1 MLADMA
7 STPAPPRDD
16 FGFHHALADV
26 QLAVFGV
33 ENWHVLPYTGGLF
46 DQPEALIWDMVRYI
60 NLRDDVRNPDNPTI
74 YAPLDAYEDQTDD
87 AKRMSL

>member
-1 MLADMA
+1 LAALADR
-7 STPAPPRDD
+7 APSPDDD
-16 FGFHHALADV
+16 FGFHHALPDI

-60 NLRDDVRNPDNPTI
+60 NLRDGVQDPDNPLV
-74 YAPLDAYEDQTDD
+74 YAPPDAYEEQESTV
-87 AKRMSL
+87 KKMEL